1 VSLFSANTAI
11 SEMTI
16 PVKVGR
22 TVLVS
27 EERRDF
33 FCGKNVEACFLAV
46 LGPMVWVY
54 RQMSQGADPRA
65 VLRALVPQETDLPDE
80 LDNLTLWKI
89 ILSLLSEP
97 PRRKRLQD
105 VTQLDH
111 VLRLLKE
118 SQKILVLTGAG
129 VCT

>member
-1 VSLFSANTAI
+1 
-11 SEMTI
+11 
-16 PVKVGR
+16 
-22 TVLVS
+22 
-27 EERRDF
+27 
-33 FCGKNVEACFLAV
+33 
-46 LGPMVWVY
+46 MVWVY
-54 RQMSQGADPRA
+54 RQMSQGTDPRA
-65 VLRALVPQETDLPDE
+65 VLRALMPQETDLPDE

-129 VCT
+129 VCTSSFTALSCGIG

>member
-1 VSLFSANTAI
+1 
-11 SEMTI
+11 
-16 PVKVGR
+16 
-22 TVLVS
+22 
-27 EERRDF
+27 
-33 FCGKNVEACFLAV
+33 
-46 LGPMVWVY
+46 MVWVY

-80 LDNLTLWKI
+80 LDNLMLWKI

-105 VTQLDH
+105 VTQFDH